1 MLCTVFLAEEM
12 SVRKTV
18 TTLVAKT
25 LQECNAHWRTRV
37 YERSSKVS
45 GFLLRARP
53 DLSVH
58 YRVTSRSSHY
68 QAGCGRPAL
77 EHRGKRFPPN
87 PIRSTAGSGQGQLRH
102 HYPWYRVSPSGI
114 STKFSA
120 QAVTKIRTSLRKRCM
135 LSIVIAQYA

>member
-1 MLCTVFLAEEM
+1 MLCTIFLAEEM

-58 YRVTSRSSHY
+58 
-68 QAGCGRPAL
+68 
-77 EHRGKRFPPN
+77 
-87 PIRSTAGSGQGQLRH
+87 
-102 HYPWYRVSPSGI
+102 
-114 STKFSA
+114 
-120 QAVTKIRTSLRKRCM
+120 
-135 LSIVIAQYA
+135 